1 MLRSM
6 RWTPILTVPQQI
18 AEMFQDML
26 WKEGIVSR
34 LEPADAVSFLGISP
48 APCRILVRPDQAAAA
63 RAYLADVTGEE
74 QVSDE
79 RKATN

>member
-1 MLRSM
+1 M

-34 LEPADAVSFLGISP
+34 LEPADVVSFLGISP
-48 APCRILVRPDQAAAA
+48 APCRILVGPEKAPGT
-63 RAYLADVTGEE
+63 RAYLPAGTVET
-74 QVSDE
+74 
-79 RKATN
+79 RIATSG

>member
-1 MLRSM
+1 M

-48 APCRILVRPDQAAAA
+48 SPCRILVRPDQAAAA
-63 RAYLADVTGEE
+63 RACLADVTGEE
-74 QVSDE
+74 PVSDE
-79 RKATN
+79 RSATGG